1 MKDDFFSQNLQPVSP
16 TYSFTLLIK
25 VLKITESN
33 KTNFSSDQTEL
44 KSPERWLQTPVT
56 FVMPTEK
63 PPEHRGF
70 S

>member
-1 MKDDFFSQNLQPVSP
+1 MKDDFISQNLQPVSP

-44 KSPERWLQTPVT
+44 KSPEW
-56 FVMPTEK
+56 
-63 PPEHRGF
+63 
-70 S
+70 